1 MVIIIHSILVKYSIP
16 IIPIRCQLPSLQN
29 PLSNM
34 ISETLMTHYQF
45 SAARVSELKH
55 QVQGHDGPPSFRL
68 LLILDSYDELIPSV
82 LGKNLYDWND

>member
-45 SAARVSELKH
+45 SAARVSELKL
-55 QVQGHDGPPSFRL
+55 QVQGHGGPPSFRL